1 MATLIQRYFLTPNML
16 GHFQRTRGQKAFV
29 CLKDAS
35 TIGILADL
43 RPVGNLQVVSLFARS
58 IHKPDRRCHVLLIV
72 PDKRKEINPF
82 DYEKHFPGMPVEL
95 ICQDEMTFFKVPR
108 KELIH
113 PFTVN
118 RFDIVFYLETG
129 ENFSL
134 ESVLYHSN
142 AKMFAGASSLCN
154 GVFDFEIQL
163 SDRPELP
170 YLTEN
175 LIKYLQNVQ
184 HTQEVRTTESEK
196 FILF

>member
-1 MATLIQRYFLTPNML
+1 ML
-16 GHFQRTRGQKAFV
+16 GHFHRARGPKAFV

-43 RPVGNLQVVSLFARS
+43 RQAGNLHVVSQFARS
-58 IHKPDRRCHVLLIV
+58 IHKPDRRCHVLVIV

-95 ICQDEMTFFKVPR
+95 ICQEEMTLFKVPR
-108 KELIH
+108 KDLTH
-113 PFTVN
+113 PFTIN
-118 RFDIVFYLETG
+118 HFDIVFYLDTS

-142 AKMFAGASSLCN
+142 AKMFAGAAGLCS

-163 SDRPELP
+163 ADRPELS

-175 LIKYLQNVQ
+175 LVKYLQNVPT
-184 HTQEVRTTESEK
+184 TQEVKTTESDK